1 MIELSQKIIDLIQQ
15 ARLLVV
21 RTTNTAMIYT
31 YFSVGKMIVD
41 EWQQGK
47 QKAAYGVQLLE
58 KVSSDLTHTLG
69 KGFSVD
75 NLENMRKFYLVFKNQ
90 ILISEN
96 TSRILENRLISETAS
111 RNLPSQFLSWSH
123 YVFLSKVDNDL
134 ERKFYE
140 IESLQNSW
148 GLKELKRQFNTG
160 LYERLA
166 LSRDKQ
172 KVLELSEKGHI
183 IETSS
188 DVIKDPLVLEFL
200 GLEEKTGYSET
211 ELETAIINQI
221 ETFML
226 ELGKGFFFGG
236 RQVRFTYDEEHY
248 RVDLVFYN
256 RILRCFV
263 LVDLKIGKLSHQDL
277 GQMQMYVNYYDRFE
291 KHEGEN
297 PTIGIVLCKLKNQA
311 MVEMTLPKGNNQIF
325 ASKYQTIIPDKEQ
338 FIKIL
343 KQYDEK

>member
-1 MIELSQKIIDLIQQ
+1 M
-15 ARLLVV
+15 
-21 RTTNTAMIYT
+21 
-31 YFSVGKMIVD
+31 
-41 EWQQGK
+41 
-47 QKAAYGVQLLE
+47 
-58 KVSSDLTHTLG
+58 
-69 KGFSVD
+69 
-75 NLENMRKFYLVFKNQ
+75 NQ

-96 TSRILENRLISETAS
+96 PSRILENHLISETAS
-111 RNLPSQFLSWSH
+111 RKLPSQFLSWSH
-123 YVFLSKVDNDL
+123 YVFLSKLDNDL

-148 GLKELKRQFNTG
+148 GLKELKRQFNAG

-172 KVLELSEKGHI
+172 KVLELSEKGHF
-183 IETSS
+183 IETSL

-200 GLEEKTGYSET
+200 GLEEKAGYSET

-236 RQVRFTYDEEHY
+236 RQVRFTFDEEHY

-297 PTIGIVLCKLKNQA
+297 PTIGIVLCKLKNKA
-311 MVEMTLPKGNNQIF
+311 MVEMTLPEGNNQIF

-338 FIKIL
+338 FLKIL